1 MKHQQLFI
9 HLNKRAM
16 EATKV
21 ADLQF
26 IMVNETLQLAHYRQA
41 AFFNISSVDN
51 QYKLAAASGLVNVS
65 EDSPY
70 AVWLNQ
76 FAKTFPQTGGSV
88 VQHFNDAPAK
98 HKDGWAEWLPD
109 ALLLIPLYSAQDGL
123 LGLAMYA
130 REQDWT
136 EPEVEQL
143 GELHFNYA
151 YCLAALL
158 KSRKPFS
165 NQSSAF

>member
-51 QYKLAAASGLVNVS
+51 QYKWRLLL
-65 EDSPY
+65 
-70 AVWLNQ
+70 VWLMLV
-76 FAKTFPQTGGSV
+76 KTHLMRFG
-88 VQHFNDAPAK
+88 
-98 HKDGWAEWLPD
+98 
-109 ALLLIPLYSAQDGL
+109 
-123 LGLAMYA
+123 
-130 REQDWT
+130 
-136 EPEVEQL
+136 
-143 GELHFNYA
+143 
-151 YCLAALL
+151 
-158 KSRKPFS
+158 
-165 NQSSAF
+165 